1 MRSTFAPLTLAA
13 MLAGSVA
20 ASPGLAADIDHAAEG
35 RAIAAGFGAELRSAL
50 QSAMAEGGPLAAIKV
65 CNEDAPRIARAA
77 AVQSGAEVGRTSTR
91 LRNPDNSPDAH
102 EQAVLEAFAAELAA
116 GAPESPPSRL
126 DTLPDGRVRFMSAI
140 IMQPQCL
147 GCHGENLAEPVAA
160 AIDRLYPE
168 DQARGYQPGD
178 LRGAFTITWPAE

>member
-1 MRSTFAPLTLAA
+1 MRRLSILLTALVAAPLAA
-13 MLAGSVA
+13 AT
-20 ASPGLAADIDHAAEG
+20 PDHAAEG
-35 RAIAAGFGAELRSAL
+35 QAIAAAFGAELKAAL
-50 QSAMAEGGPLAAIKV
+50 QSAMVEGGPLAAISV
-65 CNEDAPRIARAA
+65 CHDDAPRIALEAA
-77 AVQSGAEVGRTSTR
+77 AKSGAEAGRTSLQ
-91 LRNPDNSPDAH
+91 LRNPANAPDAH

-116 GAPESPPSRL
+116 GTPEAPPWRL

-147 GCHGENLAEPVAA
+147 ACHGETLAEPVAQ

-178 LRGAFTITWPAE
+178 LRGAFTITWPAD